1 MNCTPE
7 SPKDYPIRPVS
18 LTEIRFE
25 DDFWL
30 PRIETSHRVTIPY
43 AFRRLFLL
51 TGDSQYIDVLE
62 RTLYNALLS
71 GVSMEWGVN

>member
-51 TGDSQYIDVLE
+51 TGDSQYIDVLCE
-62 RTLYNALLS
+62 PSTTPCSSAFLWS
-71 GVSMEWGVN
+71 GG